1 MRLTRSLTSYK
12 KLSCSSIVL
21 RTVQAV
27 MEKNVS
33 QASPGELLLYE
44 TEDGRTRVE
53 CRFLEDSLW
62 LSQARIAELYAVSVK
77 TANEH
82 RVNIFVQ
89 SELTPEATIW
99 KFPIVRREGIRQVAR
114 NIDHYT
120 PEAILAVGY
129 RVRSAMGVQFRRWRS
144 TAACAL

>member
-1 MRLTRSLTSYK
+1 MRLTRSQTAHK

-21 RTVQAV
+21 CTVQAV

-44 TEDGRTRVE
+44 TKDRRTRVE

-62 LSQARIAELYAVSVK
+62 LSQARIAERYAVSVK

-82 RVNIFVQ
+82 RVNIF
-89 SELTPEATIW
+89 
-99 KFPIVRREGIRQVAR
+99 
-114 NIDHYT
+114 
-120 PEAILAVGY
+120 
-129 RVRSAMGVQFRRWRS
+129 
-144 TAACAL
+144 AACD